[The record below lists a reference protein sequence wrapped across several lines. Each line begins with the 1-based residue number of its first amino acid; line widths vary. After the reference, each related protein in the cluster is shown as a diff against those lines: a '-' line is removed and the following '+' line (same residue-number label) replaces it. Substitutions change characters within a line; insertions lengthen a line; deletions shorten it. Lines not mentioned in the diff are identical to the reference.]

1 MLRSCRAFQACIRV
15 FDDEP
20 GFQPRDFAGQACE
33 LHRIEHG
40 VEILVG
46 GGRLVLRIQAAVCED
61 VVRSELVVHGFLINS
76 AVGGFGKRQASL
88 AVLVN

>member
-1 MLRSCRAFQACIRV
+1 MLRSCRAFQACIRG

-40 VEILVG
+40 VEILLG
-46 GGRLVLRIQAAVCED
+46 GGRLVLRIEAAVREAAFRNFSPMG
-61 VVRSELVVHGFLINS
+61 RSEATVQPLTAKAIEVKG
-76 AVGGFGKRQASL
+76 R
-88 AVLVN
+88 